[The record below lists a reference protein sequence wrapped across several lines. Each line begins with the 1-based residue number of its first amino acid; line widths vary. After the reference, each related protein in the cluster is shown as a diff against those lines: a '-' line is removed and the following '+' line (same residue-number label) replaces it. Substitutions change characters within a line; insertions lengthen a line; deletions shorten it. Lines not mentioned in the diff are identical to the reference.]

1 MIDPEIG
8 FTSDVIRDPSRFVG
22 RSQLIGDCIRAIN
35 SPLGLVAVYGKR
47 GVGKSS
53 LLRQLQQ
60 MALGDYT
67 LAEHAG
73 VKHLVPKNPRKYLT
87 VYYSCDALIEDG
99 DELLKRLCNDQNS
112 EDGLLRLVPN
122 DGKELTEF
130 TRSKEVSG
138 GADLKIVNWGAKGV
152 ESSKYARVVE
162 GEIVQTFRNF
172 VSTIVEHQ
180 VQKRMKRDGLLI
192 LLDEI
197 DVIRDKA
204 GLGSIIKSLSSE
216 TVKFGVCGIGRDLTA
231 LIEDHASVERLLEE
245 GALHIG
251 PMSQNES
258 TEIVRTANRF
268 FQDSMTIDMD
278 VAERIAKLSE
288 GYPYLV
294 QMFGKACV
302 SLANE
307 TSATQVTTSMLD
319 EVLARIKNG
328 TAFPT
333 LESAYQ
339 RAIGNSQGRQ
349 LLLHLL
355 AEQDEDN
362 TLFNDEV
369 GKVVLKET
377 RADAQELGVDH
388 VDQLIPRLVDKKY
401 GPALVR
407 IEDRQGVYEFLN
419 PIFRVYVKLR
429 TL

>member
-60 MALGDYT
+60 MALGDYSI
-67 LAEHAG
+67 AKQAG
-73 VKHLVPKNPRKYLT
+73 VEHLVPKKPRTYLT
-87 VYYSCDALIEDG
+87 IFYSCDALIDDG
-99 DELLKRLCNDQNS
+99 DDLLKRLCNDQHG

-138 GADLKIVNWGAKGV
+138 GADLKIVNWGSKGV

-162 GEIVQTFRNF
+162 GDVVQTFRNF
-172 VSTIVEHQ
+172 VSSIVDHQ

-192 LLDEI
+192 LLDEV
-197 DVIRDKA
+197 DVVSDKS
-204 GLGSIIKSLSSE
+204 GLGSIIKSLSSD
-216 TVKFGVCGIGRDLTA
+216 TVKFGICGIGRDLTA
-231 LIEDHASVERLLEE
+231 LIDDHASVERLLEE
-245 GALHIG
+245 GALNVG
-251 PMSQNES
+251 TMPSDES
-258 TEIVRTANRF
+258 VEIVRTANRRF
-268 FQDSMTIDMD
+268 NGEMEIDVQ
-278 VAERIAKLSE
+278 VADQIAKLSE

-307 TSATQVTTSMLD
+307 MSAKAVTPEMFG

-339 RAIGNSQGRQ
+339 RAIGSSEGRQ

-355 AEQDEDN
+355 AEQEEDN
-362 TLFNDEV
+362 TLFNDDV
-369 GKVVLKET
+369 GNVVLKNT
-377 RADAQELGVDH
+377 RTDAQDLGVEY
-388 VDQLIPRLVDKKY
+388 VDQLIPRLVDRKY

-407 IEDRQGVYEFLN
+407 IEDRKGVYEFLN
-419 PIFRVYVKLR
+419 PIFRVYVRLR